1 MCKKTSFCVVAA
13 GDKIPQSVGCNPS
26 RDRLRPLD
34 YRTRLL
40 RKANPLAEQIMLVSI
55 SGRDK
60 PGLMSALMAICVEF
74 DAQILDM
81 GQAVIHDELALGLLL
96 SSAKSDALREAITT
110 RCKDA
115 GSALRLQT
123 VDADDYGTWAKS
135 IFASPL
141 ILTLLT
147 NGSAAEP
154 LQAVS
159 ALTHAWQMN
168 IDTVRR
174 LTKPRALMDVSG
186 AGERFGVEMRLSG
199 ELANSVEFQT
209 ELLKLADQNDFDV
222 SLQRDS
228 VFRRNRRLVAFDMDS
243 TLIAEEVMD
252 ELAKRHGVGDKVLAI
267 TDAAMAG
274 QLDFKESFRQRAAL
288 LEGLPLRVL
297 HEVAESVALNTGAR
311 RLIKALKHFGYTV
324 AVFSGGFQ
332 YVGEYLQQQ
341 LGIDYVFA
349 NELEEVDGV
358 MTGKVIGDI
367 VDAQRKAELLRQI
380 AVKENIS
387 LAQTIA
393 VGDGANDLP
402 MLQQAGLGV
411 AYHAKTFVRENAKQA
426 ISNFGLD
433 AILYLIGFSDL
444 DIEQALTRD

>member
-1 MCKKTSFCVVAA
+1 
-13 GDKIPQSVGCNPS
+13 
-26 RDRLRPLD
+26 
-34 YRTRLL
+34 
-40 RKANPLAEQIMLVSI
+40 MLVSI
-55 SGRDK
+55 SGQDK
-60 PGLMSALMAICVEF
+60 PGLMSALMGICVEY

-96 SSAKSDALREAITT
+96 CSTNLDAMSEAIEA
-110 RCKDA
+110 RCEQT
-115 GSALRLQT
+115 GSALRMQR
-123 VDADDYGTWAKS
+123 VNADDYGTWS
-135 IFASPL
+135 QTIFQSPL

-147 NGSAAEP
+147 NDSAAQP

-159 ALTHAWQMN
+159 ALTHTYRMN

-174 LTKPRALMDVSG
+174 LTKPKAL
-186 AGERFGVEMRLSG
+186 AGTADTDDRFGLEMRLSG
-199 ELANSVEFQT
+199 ELASSVEFQA
-209 ELLKLADQNDFDV
+209 ELLKLADHSGFDV

-252 ELAKRHGVGDKVLAI
+252 ELAKRHGVGAEVVAI

-274 QLDFKESFRQRAAL
+274 QLDFKESFRRRAAL
-288 LEGLPLRVL
+288 LKGMPLEVL
-297 HEVAESVALNTGAR
+297 HDVAESVALNTGAH
-311 RLIKALKHFGYTV
+311 RLIKALKHFGYTI

-332 YVGEYLQQQ
+332 YVGEYLQQR
-341 LGIDYVFA
+341 LGIDYVYA
-349 NELEEVDGV
+349 NELEVQDGV
-358 MTGKVIGDI
+358 MTGEVLGDI
-367 VDAQRKAELLRQI
+367 VDAQGKADLLQKI
-380 AVKENIS
+380 AAKEGIS

-411 AYHAKTFVRENAKQA
+411 AYHAKTIVRESAKHS

-444 DIEQALTRD
+444 DVEQALTSDL

>member
-1 MCKKTSFCVVAA
+1 
-13 GDKIPQSVGCNPS
+13 
-26 RDRLRPLD
+26 
-34 YRTRLL
+34 
-40 RKANPLAEQIMLVSI
+40 MLVSI
-55 SGRDK
+55 SGQDK
-60 PGLMSALMAICVEF
+60 PGLMSALMGICVEY

-96 SSAKSDALREAITT
+96 SSANLDAMSAAIEA
-110 RCKDA
+110 RCEQT
-115 GSALRLQT
+115 GSALRMQR
-123 VDADDYGTWAKS
+123 VNADDYGAWSQT
-135 IFASPL
+135 IFQSPL

-147 NGSAAEP
+147 NGSAAQP

-159 ALTHAWQMN
+159 ALTHTFRMN

-174 LTKPRALMDVSG
+174 LTKPKAL
-186 AGERFGVEMRLSG
+186 AGSADTDDRFGLEMRLSG
-199 ELANSVEFQT
+199 ELASSVEFQA
-209 ELLKLADQNDFDV
+209 ELLKLADHSGFDV

-252 ELAKRHGVGDKVLAI
+252 ELAKRHGVGAEVVAI
-267 TDAAMAG
+267 TDTAMAG
-274 QLDFKESFRQRAAL
+274 ELDFKESFRRRAAL
-288 LEGLPLRVL
+288 LRGMPLEVL
-297 HEVAESVALNTGAR
+297 HDVTESVALNTGAH
-311 RLIKALKHFGYTV
+311 RLIKALKHFGYTI

-332 YVGEYLQQQ
+332 YVGEHLQQR
-341 LGIDYVFA
+341 LGIDYVYA
-349 NELEEVDGV
+349 NELEVVDGL
-358 MTGKVIGDI
+358 MTGEVLGDI
-367 VDAQRKAELLRQI
+367 VDAQGKADLLQKI
-380 AVKENIS
+380 AAKEGIS

-411 AYHAKTFVRENAKQA
+411 AYHAKTIVRESAKHS

-444 DIEQALTRD
+444 DVEQALTSEP

>member
-1 MCKKTSFCVVAA
+1 
-13 GDKIPQSVGCNPS
+13 
-26 RDRLRPLD
+26 
-34 YRTRLL
+34 
-40 RKANPLAEQIMLVSI
+40 MLVSI
-55 SGRDK
+55 SGQDK
-60 PGLMSALMAICVEF
+60 PGLMSALMGICVEY

-96 SSAKSDALREAITT
+96 CSTNLDAMSEAIEA
-110 RCKDA
+110 RCEQT
-115 GSALRLQT
+115 GSALRMQR
-123 VDADDYGTWAKS
+123 VNADDYGTWS
-135 IFASPL
+135 QTIFQSPL

-147 NGSAAEP
+147 NDSAAQP

-159 ALTHAWQMN
+159 ALTHTYRMN

-174 LTKPRALMDVSG
+174 LTKPKAL
-186 AGERFGVEMRLSG
+186 AGTADTDDRFGLEMRLSG
-199 ELANSVEFQT
+199 ELASSVEFQA
-209 ELLKLADQNDFDV
+209 ELLKLADHSGFDV

-252 ELAKRHGVGDKVLAI
+252 ELAKRHGVGAEVVAI

-274 QLDFKESFRQRAAL
+274 QLDFKESFRRRAAL
-288 LEGLPLRVL
+288 LKGMPLEVL
-297 HEVAESVALNTGAR
+297 HDVAESVALNTGAH
-311 RLIKALKHFGYTV
+311 RLIKALKHFGYTI

-332 YVGEYLQQQ
+332 YVGEHLQQR
-341 LGIDYVFA
+341 LGIDYVYA
-349 NELEEVDGV
+349 NELEVVDGL
-358 MTGKVIGDI
+358 MTGEVLGDI
-367 VDAQRKAELLRQI
+367 VDAQGKADLLQKI
-380 AVKENIS
+380 AAKEGIS

-411 AYHAKTFVRENAKQA
+411 AYHAKTIVRESAKHS

-444 DIEQALTRD
+444 DVEQALTSDL

>member
-1 MCKKTSFCVVAA
+1 M
-13 GDKIPQSVGCNPS
+13 GISVE
-26 RDRLRPLD
+26 
-34 YRTRLL
+34 Y
-40 RKANPLAEQIMLVSI
+40 
-55 SGRDK
+55 
-60 PGLMSALMAICVEF
+60 

-96 SSAKSDALREAITT
+96 SSANLDAMSAAIEA
-110 RCKDA
+110 RCEQT
-115 GSALRLQT
+115 GSALRMQR
-123 VDADDYGTWAKS
+123 VNADDYGAWSQT
-135 IFASPL
+135 IFQSPL

-147 NGSAAEP
+147 NGSAAQP

-159 ALTHAWQMN
+159 ALTHTFRMN

-174 LTKPRALMDVSG
+174 LTKPKAL
-186 AGERFGVEMRLSG
+186 AGSADTDDRFGLEMRLSG
-199 ELANSVEFQT
+199 ELASSVEFQA
-209 ELLKLADQNDFDV
+209 ELLKLADHSGFDV

-252 ELAKRHGVGDKVLAI
+252 ELAKRHGVGAEVVAI

-274 QLDFKESFRQRAAL
+274 EHDFKESFRRRAAL
-288 LEGLPLRVL
+288 LRGMPLEVL
-297 HEVAESVALNTGAR
+297 HDVAESVALNTGAH
-311 RLIKALKHFGYTV
+311 RLIKALKHFGYTI

-332 YVGEYLQQQ
+332 YVGEYLQQR
-341 LGIDYVFA
+341 LGIDYVYA
-349 NELEEVDGV
+349 NELEVVDGL
-358 MTGKVIGDI
+358 MTGEVLGEI
-367 VDAQRKAELLRQI
+367 VDAQGKADLLQKI
-380 AVKENIS
+380 AAKEGIS

-411 AYHAKTFVRENAKQA
+411 AYHAKTIVRESAKHS

-444 DIEQALTRD
+444 DVEQALTSDP

>member
-1 MCKKTSFCVVAA
+1 
-13 GDKIPQSVGCNPS
+13 
-26 RDRLRPLD
+26 
-34 YRTRLL
+34 
-40 RKANPLAEQIMLVSI
+40 MLVSI
-55 SGRDK
+55 SGQDK
-60 PGLMSALMAICVEF
+60 PGLMSALMGICVEY

-96 SSAKSDALREAITT
+96 CSANLDAMSEAIEA
-110 RCKDA
+110 RCEQT
-115 GSALRLQT
+115 GSALRMQR
-123 VDADDYGTWAKS
+123 VNADDYGTWS
-135 IFASPL
+135 QTIFQSPL

-147 NGSAAEP
+147 NDSAAQP

-159 ALTHAWQMN
+159 ALTHTYRMN

-174 LTKPRALMDVSG
+174 LTKPKAL
-186 AGERFGVEMRLSG
+186 AGTADTDDRFGLEMRLSG
-199 ELANSVEFQT
+199 ELASSVEFQA
-209 ELLKLADQNDFDV
+209 ELLKLADQGGGDV
-222 SLQRDS
+222 SVQRDS

-252 ELAKRHGVGDKVLAI
+252 ELAKRHGVGAEVVAI

-274 QLDFKESFRQRAAL
+274 QLDFKESFRRRAAL
-288 LEGLPLRVL
+288 LKGMPLEVL
-297 HEVAESVALNTGAR
+297 HDVAESVALNTGAH
-311 RLIKALKHFGYTV
+311 RLIKALKHFGYTI

-332 YVGEYLQQQ
+332 YVGEHLQQR
-341 LGIDYVFA
+341 LGIDYVYA
-349 NELEEVDGV
+349 NELEVVDGV
-358 MTGKVIGDI
+358 MTGEVLGDI
-367 VDAQRKAELLRQI
+367 VDAQGKADLLQKI
-380 AVKENIS
+380 AAKEGIS

-411 AYHAKTFVRENAKQA
+411 AYHAKTIVRESAKHS

-444 DIEQALTRD
+444 DVEQALTTDL

>member
-1 MCKKTSFCVVAA
+1 
-13 GDKIPQSVGCNPS
+13 
-26 RDRLRPLD
+26 
-34 YRTRLL
+34 
-40 RKANPLAEQIMLVSI
+40 MLVSI
-55 SGRDK
+55 SGQDK
-60 PGLMSALMAICVEF
+60 PGLMSALMGISVEY

-96 SSAKSDALREAITT
+96 SSANLDAMSAAIEA
-110 RCKDA
+110 RCEQT
-115 GSALRLQT
+115 GSALRMQR
-123 VDADDYGTWAKS
+123 VNADDYGAWSQT
-135 IFASPL
+135 IFQSPL

-147 NGSAAEP
+147 NGSAAQP

-159 ALTHAWQMN
+159 ALTHTFRMN
-168 IDTVRR
+168 IDTARR
-174 LTKPRALMDVSG
+174 LPKPKAL
-186 AGERFGVEMRLSG
+186 AGSADTDDRFGLEMRLSG
-199 ELANSVEFQT
+199 ELASSVEFQA
-209 ELLKLADQNDFDV
+209 ELLKLADHSGFDV

-252 ELAKRHGVGDKVLAI
+252 ELAKRHGVGAEVVAI

-274 QLDFKESFRQRAAL
+274 ELDFKESFRRRAAL
-288 LEGLPLRVL
+288 LRGMPLEVL
-297 HEVAESVALNTGAR
+297 HDVAESVALNTGAH
-311 RLIKALKHFGYTV
+311 RLIKALKHFGYTI

-332 YVGEYLQQQ
+332 YVGEYLQQR
-341 LGIDYVFA
+341 LGIDYAYA
-349 NELEEVDGV
+349 NELEVVDGL
-358 MTGKVIGDI
+358 MTGEVLGDI
-367 VDAQRKAELLRQI
+367 VDAQGKADLLQKI
-380 AVKENIS
+380 AAKEGIS

-411 AYHAKTFVRENAKQA
+411 AYHAKTIVRESAKHS

-444 DIEQALTRD
+444 DVEQALTSDP

>member
-1 MCKKTSFCVVAA
+1 
-13 GDKIPQSVGCNPS
+13 
-26 RDRLRPLD
+26 
-34 YRTRLL
+34 
-40 RKANPLAEQIMLVSI
+40 MLVSI
-55 SGRDK
+55 SGQDK
-60 PGLMSALMAICVEF
+60 PGLMSALMGICVEY

-96 SSAKSDALREAITT
+96 CSTNLDAMSEAIEA
-110 RCKDA
+110 RCEQT
-115 GSALRLQT
+115 GSALRMQR
-123 VDADDYGTWAKS
+123 VNADDYGTWS
-135 IFASPL
+135 QTIFQSPL

-147 NGSAAEP
+147 NASAAQP

-159 ALTHAWQMN
+159 ALTHTYRMN

-174 LTKPRALMDVSG
+174 LTKPKAL
-186 AGERFGVEMRLSG
+186 AGTADTDDRFGLEMRLSG
-199 ELANSVEFQT
+199 ELASSVEFQA
-209 ELLKLADQNDFDV
+209 ELLKLADHSGFDV

-252 ELAKRHGVGDKVLAI
+252 ELAKRHGVGAEVVAI

-274 QLDFKESFRQRAAL
+274 QLDFKESFRRRAAL
-288 LEGLPLRVL
+288 LKGMPLEVL
-297 HEVAESVALNTGAR
+297 HDVAESVALNTGAH
-311 RLIKALKHFGYTV
+311 RLIKALKHFGYTI

-332 YVGEYLQQQ
+332 YVGEHLQQR
-341 LGIDYVFA
+341 LGIDYVYA
-349 NELEEVDGV
+349 NELEVVDGV
-358 MTGKVIGDI
+358 MTGEVLGDI
-367 VDAQRKAELLRQI
+367 VDAQGKADLLQKI
-380 AVKENIS
+380 AAKEGIS

-411 AYHAKTFVRENAKQA
+411 AYHAKTIVRESAKHS

-444 DIEQALTRD
+444 DVEQALTSDL

>member
-1 MCKKTSFCVVAA
+1 
-13 GDKIPQSVGCNPS
+13 
-26 RDRLRPLD
+26 
-34 YRTRLL
+34 
-40 RKANPLAEQIMLVSI
+40 MLVSI
-55 SGRDK
+55 SGQDK
-60 PGLMSALMAICVEF
+60 PGLMSALMGISVEY

-96 SSAKSDALREAITT
+96 SSANLDAMSAAIEA
-110 RCKDA
+110 RCEQT
-115 GSALRLQT
+115 GSALRMQR
-123 VDADDYGTWAKS
+123 VNAGDYGAWSQT
-135 IFASPL
+135 IFQSPL

-147 NGSAAEP
+147 NGSAAQP

-159 ALTHAWQMN
+159 ALTHTFRMN

-174 LTKPRALMDVSG
+174 LTKPKAL
-186 AGERFGVEMRLSG
+186 AGSADTDDRFGLEMRLSG
-199 ELANSVEFQT
+199 ELASSVEFQA
-209 ELLKLADQNDFDV
+209 ELLKLADHSGFDV

-252 ELAKRHGVGDKVLAI
+252 ELAKRHGVGAEVVAI

-274 QLDFKESFRQRAAL
+274 EHDFKESFKRRAAL
-288 LEGLPLRVL
+288 LRGMPLEVL
-297 HEVAESVALNTGAR
+297 HDVTESVALNTGAH
-311 RLIKALKHFGYTV
+311 RLIKALKHFGYTI

-332 YVGEYLQQQ
+332 YVGEYLQQR
-341 LGIDYVFA
+341 LGIDYVYA
-349 NELEEVDGV
+349 NELEVVDGL
-358 MTGKVIGDI
+358 MTGEVLGDI
-367 VDAQRKAELLRQI
+367 VDAQGKADLLQKI
-380 AVKENIS
+380 AAKEGIS

-411 AYHAKTFVRENAKQA
+411 AYHAKTIVRESAKHS

-444 DIEQALTRD
+444 DVEQALTSEP

>member
-1 MCKKTSFCVVAA
+1 
-13 GDKIPQSVGCNPS
+13 
-26 RDRLRPLD
+26 
-34 YRTRLL
+34 
-40 RKANPLAEQIMLVSI
+40 MLVSI
-55 SGRDK
+55 SGQDK
-60 PGLMSALMAICVEF
+60 PGLMSALMGICVEY

-96 SSAKSDALREAITT
+96 FSANLDAMSAAIEA
-110 RCKDA
+110 RCEQI
-115 GSALRLQT
+115 GSALRMQR
-123 VDADDYGTWAKS
+123 VNADDYGAWSQT
-135 IFASPL
+135 IFQSPL

-147 NGSAAEP
+147 NGSAAQP

-159 ALTHAWQMN
+159 ALTHTFRMN

-174 LTKPRALMDVSG
+174 LTKPKALVGSADTDD
-186 AGERFGVEMRLSG
+186 RFGLEMRLSG
-199 ELANSVEFQT
+199 ELASSVEFQA
-209 ELLKLADQNDFDV
+209 ELLKLADHSGFDV

-252 ELAKRHGVGDKVLAI
+252 ELAKRHGVGAQVVAI

-274 QLDFKESFRQRAAL
+274 ELDFKESFKRRAAL
-288 LEGLPLRVL
+288 LRGMRLEEL
-297 HEVAESVALNTGAR
+297 HDVAESVALNTGAH
-311 RLIKALKHFGYTV
+311 RLIKALKHFGYTI

-332 YVGEYLQQQ
+332 YVGEYLQQR
-341 LGIDYVFA
+341 LGIDYVYA
-349 NELEEVDGV
+349 NELEVVDGI
-358 MTGKVIGDI
+358 MTGEVLGDI
-367 VDAQRKAELLRQI
+367 VDAQGKADLLQKI
-380 AVKENIS
+380 AAKEGIS

-411 AYHAKTFVRENAKQA
+411 AYHAKTIVRESAKHS

-444 DIEQALTRD
+444 DVEQALTSDP

>member
-1 MCKKTSFCVVAA
+1 MAKL
-13 GDKIPQSVGCNPS
+13 PQSTKSFPS
-26 RDRLRPLD
+26 PIPPRPLD
-34 YRTRLL
+34 WLTGCL
-40 RKANPLAEQIMLVSI
+40 RKVCSLSEQIMLVSI
-55 SGRDK
+55 SGEDE
-60 PGLMSALMAICVEF
+60 PGLMSALMGICVAH
-74 DAQILDM
+74 DAQLLDM
-81 GQAVIHDELALGLLL
+81 GQAVIHDELAFGLLI
-96 SSAKSDALREAITT
+96 SAENLDALSRAIEARFEHT
-110 RCKDA
+110 
-115 GSALRLQT
+115 GSALRIQR
-123 VDADDYGTWAKS
+123 VDDADYRSWAET

-141 ILTLLT
+141 ILTLLSS
-147 NGSAAEP
+147 GAAAEP

-159 ALTHAWQMN
+159 ALTHAYNMN

-174 LTKPRALMDVSG
+174 LTKPNILDPASALDQ
-186 AGERFGVEMRLSG
+186 RFGVEMRLSG
-199 ELANSVEFQT
+199 ELSSSVEFQAD
-209 ELLKLADQNDFDV
+209 LLKLADRDGFDV

-252 ELAKRHGVGDKVLAI
+252 ELAKRHGVGAQVVEI

-274 QLDFKESFRQRAAL
+274 KLDFKESFKQRAAL
-288 LEGLPLRVL
+288 LEGMPLQVL

-311 RLIKALKHFGYTV
+311 RLIKALKHFGYTI

-332 YVGEYLQQQ
+332 YVGEYLQKR
-341 LGIDYVFA
+341 LDIDYVYA
-349 NELEEVDGV
+349 NELEVIDGV
-358 MTGKVIGDI
+358 MTGRVLGDI
-367 VDAQRKAELLRQI
+367 VDAQGKADLLREI
-380 AVKENIS
+380 ASKEGVS

-411 AYHAKTFVRENAKQA
+411 AYHAKTVVRESAKHS

-444 DIEQALTRD
+444 DVEQALTSST

>member
-1 MCKKTSFCVVAA
+1 
-13 GDKIPQSVGCNPS
+13 
-26 RDRLRPLD
+26 
-34 YRTRLL
+34 
-40 RKANPLAEQIMLVSI
+40 MLVSI
-55 SGRDK
+55 SGQDK
-60 PGLMSALMAICVEF
+60 PGLMSALMGICVEH

-96 SSAKSDALREAITT
+96 SSANLDAMSAAIEA
-110 RCKDA
+110 RCEQT
-115 GSALRLQT
+115 GSALRMQR
-123 VDADDYGTWAKS
+123 VNADDYGAWSQT
-135 IFASPL
+135 IFQSPL

-147 NGSAAEP
+147 NGSAAQP

-159 ALTHAWQMN
+159 ALTHTFRMN

-174 LTKPRALMDVSG
+174 LTKPKAL
-186 AGERFGVEMRLSG
+186 AGSADTDDRFGLEMRLSG
-199 ELANSVEFQT
+199 ELASSVEFQA
-209 ELLKLADQNDFDV
+209 ELLKLADHSGFDV

-252 ELAKRHGVGDKVLAI
+252 ELAKRHGVGAEVVAI
-267 TDAAMAG
+267 TDTAMAG
-274 QLDFKESFRQRAAL
+274 ELDFKESFRRRAAL
-288 LEGLPLRVL
+288 LRGMPLEVL
-297 HEVAESVALNTGAR
+297 HDVAESVALNTGAH
-311 RLIKALKHFGYTV
+311 RLIKALKHFGYTI

-332 YVGEYLQQQ
+332 YVGEYLQQR
-341 LGIDYVFA
+341 LGIDYVYA
-349 NELEEVDGV
+349 NELEVVDGL
-358 MTGKVIGDI
+358 MTGEVLGEI
-367 VDAQRKAELLRQI
+367 VDAQGKADLLQKI
-380 AVKENIS
+380 AAKEGIS

-411 AYHAKTFVRENAKQA
+411 AYHAKTIVRESAKHS

-444 DIEQALTRD
+444 DVEQALTSDP

>member
-1 MCKKTSFCVVAA
+1 
-13 GDKIPQSVGCNPS
+13 
-26 RDRLRPLD
+26 
-34 YRTRLL
+34 
-40 RKANPLAEQIMLVSI
+40 MLVSI
-55 SGRDK
+55 SGQDK
-60 PGLMSALMAICVEF
+60 PGLMSALMGICVEY

-96 SSAKSDALREAITT
+96 SSANLDAMSEAIEA
-110 RCKDA
+110 RCEQT
-115 GSALRLQT
+115 GSALRMQR
-123 VDADDYGTWAKS
+123 VHADDYGTWS
-135 IFASPL
+135 QTIFQSPL

-147 NGSAAEP
+147 NDSAAQP

-159 ALTHAWQMN
+159 ALTHTYRMN

-174 LTKPRALMDVSG
+174 LTKPKAL
-186 AGERFGVEMRLSG
+186 AGSADTDDRFGLEMRLSG
-199 ELANSVEFQT
+199 ELASSVEFQA
-209 ELLKLADQNDFDV
+209 ELLKLADHSGFDV

-252 ELAKRHGVGDKVLAI
+252 ELAKRHGVGAEVVAI
-267 TDAAMAG
+267 TNAAMAG
-274 QLDFKESFRQRAAL
+274 ELDFKESFRRRAAL
-288 LEGLPLRVL
+288 LKGMPLEVL
-297 HEVAESVALNTGAR
+297 HDVAESVALNTGAH
-311 RLIKALKHFGYTV
+311 RLIKALKHFGYTI

-332 YVGEYLQQQ
+332 YVGEYLQQR
-341 LGIDYVFA
+341 LGIDYVYA
-349 NELEEVDGV
+349 NALEVVDGV
-358 MTGKVIGDI
+358 MTGEVLGDI
-367 VDAQRKAELLRQI
+367 VDAQGKADLLQKI
-380 AVKENIS
+380 AAKEGIS

-411 AYHAKTFVRENAKQA
+411 AYHAKTVVRESAKHS

-444 DIEQALTRD
+444 DVEQALTSDS

>member
-1 MCKKTSFCVVAA
+1 
-13 GDKIPQSVGCNPS
+13 
-26 RDRLRPLD
+26 
-34 YRTRLL
+34 
-40 RKANPLAEQIMLVSI
+40 MLVSI
-55 SGRDK
+55 SGQDK
-60 PGLMSALMAICVEF
+60 PGLMSALMGICVEY

-96 SSAKSDALREAITT
+96 CSTNLDAMSEAIEA
-110 RCKDA
+110 RCEQT
-115 GSALRLQT
+115 GSALRMQR
-123 VDADDYGTWAKS
+123 VNADDYGTWS
-135 IFASPL
+135 QTIFQSPL

-147 NGSAAEP
+147 NASAAQP

-159 ALTHAWQMN
+159 ALTHTYRMN

-174 LTKPRALMDVSG
+174 LTKPKVL
-186 AGERFGVEMRLSG
+186 AGTADTDDRFGLEMRLSG
-199 ELANSVEFQT
+199 ELASSVEFQA
-209 ELLKLADQNDFDV
+209 ELLKLADHSGFDV

-252 ELAKRHGVGDKVLAI
+252 ELAKRHGVGAEVVAI

-274 QLDFKESFRQRAAL
+274 QLDFKESFRRRAAL
-288 LEGLPLRVL
+288 LKGMPLEVL
-297 HEVAESVALNTGAR
+297 HDVAESVALNTGAH
-311 RLIKALKHFGYTV
+311 RLIKALKHFGYTI

-332 YVGEYLQQQ
+332 YVGEYLQQR
-341 LGIDYVFA
+341 LGIDYVYA
-349 NELEEVDGV
+349 NELEVQDGV
-358 MTGKVIGDI
+358 MTGEVLGDI
-367 VDAQRKAELLRQI
+367 VDAQGKADLLQKI
-380 AVKENIS
+380 AAKEGIS

-411 AYHAKTFVRENAKQA
+411 AYHAKTIVRESARHS

-444 DIEQALTRD
+444 DVEQALTSDL

>member
-1 MCKKTSFCVVAA
+1 
-13 GDKIPQSVGCNPS
+13 
-26 RDRLRPLD
+26 
-34 YRTRLL
+34 
-40 RKANPLAEQIMLVSI
+40 MLVSI
-55 SGRDK
+55 SGQDK
-60 PGLMSALMAICVEF
+60 PGLMSALMGICVEY

-96 SSAKSDALREAITT
+96 FSANLDAMSAAIEA
-110 RCKDA
+110 RCEQT
-115 GSALRLQT
+115 GSALRMQR
-123 VDADDYGTWAKS
+123 VNADDYGAWSQT
-135 IFASPL
+135 IFQSPL

-147 NGSAAEP
+147 NGSAAQP

-159 ALTHAWQMN
+159 ALTHTFQMN

-174 LTKPRALMDVSG
+174 LTKPKAL
-186 AGERFGVEMRLSG
+186 AGSADTDDRFGLEMRLSG
-199 ELANSVEFQT
+199 ELASSVEFQA
-209 ELLKLADQNDFDV
+209 ELLKLADHSGFDV

-252 ELAKRHGVGDKVLAI
+252 ELAKRHGVGAEVVAI

-274 QLDFKESFRQRAAL
+274 ELDFKESFKRRAAL
-288 LEGLPLRVL
+288 LRGMPLEEL
-297 HEVAESVALNTGAR
+297 HDVAESVALNTGAH
-311 RLIKALKHFGYTV
+311 RLIKALKHFGYTI

-332 YVGEYLQQQ
+332 YVGEYLQQR
-341 LGIDYVFA
+341 LGIDYVYA
-349 NELEEVDGV
+349 NELEVVDGL
-358 MTGKVIGDI
+358 MTGEVLGDI
-367 VDAQRKAELLRQI
+367 VDAQGKADLLQKI
-380 AVKENIS
+380 AAKEGIS

-411 AYHAKTFVRENAKQA
+411 AYHAKTIVRESAKHS

-444 DIEQALTRD
+444 DVEQALTSDP

>member
-1 MCKKTSFCVVAA
+1 
-13 GDKIPQSVGCNPS
+13 
-26 RDRLRPLD
+26 
-34 YRTRLL
+34 
-40 RKANPLAEQIMLVSI
+40 MLVSI
-55 SGRDK
+55 SGQDK
-60 PGLMSALMAICVEF
+60 PGLMSALMGICVEY

-96 SSAKSDALREAITT
+96 CSTNLDAMSEAIEA
-110 RCKDA
+110 RCEQT
-115 GSALRLQT
+115 GSALRMQR
-123 VDADDYGTWAKS
+123 VNADDYGTWS
-135 IFASPL
+135 QTIFQSPL

-147 NGSAAEP
+147 NASAAQP

-159 ALTHAWQMN
+159 ALTHTYRMN

-174 LTKPRALMDVSG
+174 LTKPKVL
-186 AGERFGVEMRLSG
+186 AGTADTDDRFGLEMRLSG
-199 ELANSVEFQT
+199 ELASSVEFQA
-209 ELLKLADQNDFDV
+209 ELLKLADHSGFDV

-252 ELAKRHGVGDKVLAI
+252 ELAKRHGVGAEVVAI
-267 TDAAMAG
+267 TDACMAG
-274 QLDFKESFRQRAAL
+274 LRGVEERVGRRAAWL
-288 LEGLPLRVL
+288 AGVRVEVL
-297 HEVAESVALNTGAR
+297 HRVAESVALNTGAH
-311 RLIKALKHFGYTV
+311 RLIKALKHFGYTI

-332 YVGEYLQQQ
+332 YVGEHLQQR
-341 LGIDYVFA
+341 LGIDYVYA
-349 NELEEVDGV
+349 NELEVVDGV
-358 MTGKVIGDI
+358 MTGEVLGDI
-367 VDAQRKAELLRQI
+367 VDAQGKADLLQKI
-380 AVKENIS
+380 AAKEGIS

-411 AYHAKTFVRENAKQA
+411 AYHAKTIVRESAKHS

-444 DIEQALTRD
+444 DVEQALTSDL

>member
-1 MCKKTSFCVVAA
+1 
-13 GDKIPQSVGCNPS
+13 
-26 RDRLRPLD
+26 
-34 YRTRLL
+34 
-40 RKANPLAEQIMLVSI
+40 LADQIMLVSI
-55 SGRDK
+55 SGQDK
-60 PGLMSALMAICVEF
+60 PGLMSALMGICVEY

-96 SSAKSDALREAITT
+96 SSANLDAMSAAIEA
-110 RCKDA
+110 RCEQT
-115 GSALRLQT
+115 GSALRMQR
-123 VDADDYGTWAKS
+123 VNADDYGAWSQT
-135 IFASPL
+135 IFQSPL

-147 NGSAAEP
+147 NGSAAQP

-159 ALTHAWQMN
+159 ALTHTFRMN

-174 LTKPRALMDVSG
+174 LTKPKAL
-186 AGERFGVEMRLSG
+186 AGSADTDDRFGLEMRLSG
-199 ELANSVEFQT
+199 ELASSVEFQA
-209 ELLKLADQNDFDV
+209 ELLKLADHSGFDV

-252 ELAKRHGVGDKVLAI
+252 ELAKRHGVGAEVVAI

-274 QLDFKESFRQRAAL
+274 ELDFKESFRRRAAL
-288 LEGLPLRVL
+288 LRGMPLEVL
-297 HEVAESVALNTGAR
+297 HDVAESVALNTGAH
-311 RLIKALKHFGYTV
+311 RLIKALKHFGYTI

-332 YVGEYLQQQ
+332 YVGEHLQQR
-341 LGIDYVFA
+341 LGIDYVYA
-349 NELEEVDGV
+349 NELEVVDGL
-358 MTGKVIGDI
+358 MTGEVLGDI
-367 VDAQRKAELLRQI
+367 VDAQGKADLLQKI
-380 AVKENIS
+380 AAKEGIS

-411 AYHAKTFVRENAKQA
+411 AYHAKTIVRESAKHS

-444 DIEQALTRD
+444 DVEQALTSDP

>member
-1 MCKKTSFCVVAA
+1 
-13 GDKIPQSVGCNPS
+13 
-26 RDRLRPLD
+26 
-34 YRTRLL
+34 
-40 RKANPLAEQIMLVSI
+40 MLVSI
-55 SGRDK
+55 SGQDK
-60 PGLMSALMAICVEF
+60 PGLMSALMGICVEY

-96 SSAKSDALREAITT
+96 SSANLDAMSEAIEA
-110 RCKDA
+110 RCEQT
-115 GSALRLQT
+115 GSALRMQR
-123 VDADDYGTWAKS
+123 VNADDYGTWS
-135 IFASPL
+135 QTIFQSPL

-147 NGSAAEP
+147 NASAAQP

-159 ALTHAWQMN
+159 ALTHTYRMN

-174 LTKPRALMDVSG
+174 LTKPKAL
-186 AGERFGVEMRLSG
+186 AGTADTDDRFGLEMRLSG
-199 ELANSVEFQT
+199 ELASSVEFQA
-209 ELLKLADQNDFDV
+209 ELLKLADHSGFDV

-252 ELAKRHGVGDKVLAI
+252 ELAKRHGVGAEVVAI

-274 QLDFKESFRQRAAL
+274 QLDFKESFRRRAAL
-288 LEGLPLRVL
+288 LKGMPLEVL
-297 HEVAESVALNTGAR
+297 HDVAESVALNTGAH
-311 RLIKALKHFGYTV
+311 RLIKALKHFGYTI

-332 YVGEYLQQQ
+332 YVGEHLQQR
-341 LGIDYVFA
+341 LGIDYVYA
-349 NELEEVDGV
+349 NELEVQDGV
-358 MTGKVIGDI
+358 MTGEVLGDI
-367 VDAQRKAELLRQI
+367 VDAQGKADLLQKI
-380 AVKENIS
+380 AAKEGIS

-411 AYHAKTFVRENAKQA
+411 AYHAKTIVRESAKHS

-444 DIEQALTRD
+444 DVEQALTSDL

>member
-1 MCKKTSFCVVAA
+1 
-13 GDKIPQSVGCNPS
+13 
-26 RDRLRPLD
+26 
-34 YRTRLL
+34 
-40 RKANPLAEQIMLVSI
+40 LADQIMLVSI
-55 SGRDK
+55 SGQDK
-60 PGLMSALMAICVEF
+60 PGLMSALMGICVEY

-96 SSAKSDALREAITT
+96 SAANLDAMSEAIEA
-110 RCKDA
+110 RCEQT
-115 GSALRLQT
+115 GSALRMQR
-123 VDADDYGTWAKS
+123 VHADDYGTWS
-135 IFASPL
+135 QTIFQSPL

-147 NGSAAEP
+147 NDSAAQP

-159 ALTHAWQMN
+159 ALTHTYRMN

-174 LTKPRALMDVSG
+174 LTKPKAL
-186 AGERFGVEMRLSG
+186 AGSADTDDRFGLEMRLSG
-199 ELANSVEFQT
+199 ELASSVEFQA
-209 ELLKLADQNDFDV
+209 ELLKLADHSGFDV

-252 ELAKRHGVGDKVLAI
+252 ELAKRHGVGAEVVAI
-267 TDAAMAG
+267 TNAAMAG
-274 QLDFKESFRQRAAL
+274 ELDFKESFRRRAAL
-288 LEGLPLRVL
+288 LKGMPLEVL
-297 HEVAESVALNTGAR
+297 HDVAESVALNTGAH
-311 RLIKALKHFGYTV
+311 RLIKALKHFGYTI

-332 YVGEYLQQQ
+332 YVGEYLQQR
-341 LGIDYVFA
+341 LGIDYVYA
-349 NELEEVDGV
+349 NALEVVDGV
-358 MTGKVIGDI
+358 MTGEVLGDI
-367 VDAQRKAELLRQI
+367 VDAQGKADLLQKI
-380 AVKENIS
+380 AAKEGIS

-411 AYHAKTFVRENAKQA
+411 AYHAKTVVRESAKHS

-444 DIEQALTRD
+444 DVEQALTSDS

>member
-1 MCKKTSFCVVAA
+1 
-13 GDKIPQSVGCNPS
+13 
-26 RDRLRPLD
+26 
-34 YRTRLL
+34 
-40 RKANPLAEQIMLVSI
+40 MLVSI
-55 SGRDK
+55 SGQDK
-60 PGLMSALMAICVEF
+60 PGLMSALMSLCVEF
-74 DAQILDM
+74 SAQILDM

-96 SSAKSDALREAITT
+96 SSSDIDALRTAIEA
-110 RCKDA
+110 RCGEE
-115 GSALRLQT
+115 GSALRMQT
-123 VDADDYGTWAKS
+123 VDPDGYGAWAKT
-135 IFASPL
+135 IFTSPL

-147 NGSAAEP
+147 SGSAAQP
-154 LQAVS
+154 LYAVS
-159 ALTHAWQMN
+159 ELTHAWQMN

-174 LTKPRALMDVSG
+174 LTKPKTLVGGDNISD
-186 AGERFGVEMRLSG
+186 RFGVEMRLSG
-199 ELANSVEFQT
+199 DLANSNEFQA
-209 ELLKLADQNDFDV
+209 ELLKLADHSGFDV

-252 ELAKRHGVGDKVLAI
+252 ELAKRHGVGREVVAI

-274 QLDFKESFRQRAAL
+274 ELDFQESFRRRAAL
-288 LEGLPLRVL
+288 LAGMPVETL
-297 HEVAESVALNTGAR
+297 HEVAQSVALNTGAH
-311 RLIKALKHFGYTV
+311 RLIKALKHFGYTI

-341 LGIDYVFA
+341 LEIDYVYA
-349 NELEEVDGV
+349 NQLEVVNGL
-358 MTGKVIGDI
+358 MTGKVLGDI
-367 VDAQRKAELLRQI
+367 VDAQRKADLLRKI
-380 AVKENIS
+380 AVKEGIS

-411 AYHAKTFVRENAKQA
+411 AFHAKTIVRESAKHS

-444 DIEQALTRD
+444 DIEQALTSR